1 MEKWIFEQKHMDT
14 RVTITAYSSREKDVV
29 ASDAKKAFAV
39 FKKLENQ
46 FSVFRQDSELSRL
59 NYRAGLPVRISPLL
73 FAILRYT
80 LKIAAKSGGVFSPL
94 RSSKKTPLLAHIIF
108 DQPSGTVTL
117 PPETNLDLNSVVKGL
132 AIDMAL
138 NCFENNE
145 NIMIE
150 AGGDIK
156 AKGLPPKTNHWDV
169 GIRNPA
175 NPKKIITVIHPRDCA
190 ICTSGEYFRKAHL
203 VNPLTKKSNI
213 RGEKISSITVISPT
227 AREADALSTAAYF
240 MDIEDAVPFVEQYD
254 SASCLIIDSA
264 NNIYAGPRM
273 KPLFKA

>member
-14 RVTITAYSSREKDVV
+14 RITITAYSSREKDAV
-29 ASDAKKAFAV
+29 ATAAKKAFAV

-46 FSVFRQDSELSRL
+46 FSVFRPDSELSRL
-59 NYRAGLPVRISPLL
+59 NNRAGSPVSISPLL
-73 FAILRYT
+73 FATLKYA
-80 LKIAAKSGGVFSPL
+80 LKIAEESGGVFSPL
-94 RSSKKTPLLAHIIF
+94 RSSKKIPLLANIIF
-108 DQPSGTVTL
+108 DQSSGTVTL

-138 NCFENNE
+138 DCFGNDQNV
-145 NIMIE
+145 MVE

-156 AKGLPPKTNHWDV
+156 TKGLPPKVNSWDIGV
-169 GIRNPA
+169 RNPA
-175 NPKKIITVIHPRDCA
+175 DPKKIITVVHPRDCA
-190 ICTSGEYFRKAHL
+190 ICTSGEYFRKTHL
-203 VNPLTKKSNI
+203 VNPLTKKSNG
-213 RGEKISSITVISPT
+213 RGEKVSSVTVISPT

-240 MDIEDAVPFVEQYD
+240 MGIGEAISFVEKHD

-273 KPLFKA
+273 KPLFKV

>member
-1 MEKWIFEQKHMDT
+1 MKKWIFEQKHMDT
-14 RVTITAYSSREKDVV
+14 RVTITAYSPRGKAVI

-39 FKKLENQ
+39 FSKLENQ
-46 FSVFRQDSELSRL
+46 FSVFRPDSELSRL
-59 NYRAGLPVRISPLL
+59 NKRAGSPVHVPPLL
-73 FAILRYT
+73 LATLKYA
-80 LKIAAKSGGVFSPL
+80 LKIAEESGGVFSPL
-94 RSSKKTPLLAHIIF
+94 RSSKKIPLLANIIF
-108 DQPSGTVTL
+108 NQSSGTVTL
-117 PPETNLDLNSVVKGL
+117 PPETSLDLNSVVKGL

-138 NCFENNE
+138 DCFENNE
-145 NIMIE
+145 DIMIE

-156 AKGLPPKTNHWDV
+156 TKGLPPKTNYWNM

-175 NPKKIITVIHPRDCA
+175 DPKKIITVIHPRDCA

-203 VNPLTKKSNI
+203 VNPLTKKSN
-213 RGEKISSITVISPT
+213 GHGKKVSSVTVISPT

-273 KPLFKA
+273 KPLFKV